1 MEFASKSGTITGDF
15 QQEFTE
21 QESTASDSES
31 KSFVLEA
38 PAVETETEKPPITGT
53 EWIKD
58 IWQTKYALS
67 F

>member
-38 PAVETETEKPPITGT
+38 PVVETETEKPPSTDT
-53 EWIKD
+53 
-58 IWQTKYALS
+58 
-67 F
+67 